1 MLLSGWKP
9 SKICEWLSKH
19 KKPIIAIKTLANYRN
34 NYIDSKLILPISVYK
49 TKLKEVDVVIDSLQ
63 ELYDLVEIQKQ
74 RIGYL
79 LDVEDQSKIA
89 LPDTREELKML
100 RDLLIKTVQ
109 LEMELGIRD
118 KQPIEI
124 IEKRVDITELLKDFM
139 LQKQIMQDAI
149 GP

>member
-9 SKICEWLSKH
+9 SKICEWLSEH
-19 KKPIIAIKTLANYRN
+19 KKPVILVKTLANYRN
-34 NYIDSKLILPISVYK
+34 NYLDPKSILPISIYK
-49 TKLKEVDVVIDSLQ
+49 KKLKEVDVIIDSLQ
-63 ELYDLVEIQKQ
+63 ELYNLTEIQKQ

-79 LDVEDQSKIA
+79 LNVEDQSKIA
-89 LPDTREELKML
+89 LPDTRDELKML

-124 IEKRVDITELLKDFM
+124 IEKKFDMAEM
-139 LQKQIMQDAI
+139 LREYLNAQQSWDGVIEK
-149 GP
+149 